1 MVWLNQSP
9 AKLGAI
15 AMQARKTHQ
24 PAHQQITPYSTK
36 RRTTAILGATLAVV
50 FWGGSFIATKV
61 ALRDVSPVT
70 VVWLRFAIGL
80 IILGTAVRL
89 RRQFSRP
96 KSSNLGYFALLG
108 FLGITFHQWLQSTGL
123 QTAQAT
129 TTAWIVATTPIFIA
143 LLGWLVLKER
153 LLWVQAAGI
162 TLAAVGVLLVVTR
175 GDLATLSAGAFGS
188 PGDFLVLI
196 SALNWAVFSILSR
209 RGLHKFPAT
218 LMMFYVMG
226 FGWLFTTLLLIAGPG
241 FSEMSLLSLPG
252 WLGVVFL
259 GVFCSGFAYIYWYD
273 ALQVLPVAQAGAFV
287 YLEPFIT
294 LVVAAL
300 VLGEVITLASLLG
313 GVVILLGVWM
323 VQKS

>member
-1 MVWLNQSP
+1 
-9 AKLGAI
+9 
-15 AMQARKTHQ
+15 
-24 PAHQQITPYSTK
+24 
-36 RRTTAILGATLAVV
+36 
-50 FWGGSFIATKV
+50 
-61 ALRDVSPVT
+61 VT

-80 IILGTAVRL
+80 IILGAAVRL
-89 RRQFSRP
+89 RRQFSPP
-96 KSSNLGYFALLG
+96 KGSDLGYFAVLG

-153 LLWVQAAGI
+153 LLWVQTVGI
-162 TLAAVGVLLVVTR
+162 LLAAVGVLLVVTR
-175 GDLATLSAGAFGS
+175 GDLASLSAGSFGT

-226 FGWLFTTLLLIAGPG
+226 FGWLFTTLLLLAGPG
-241 FSEMSLLSLPG
+241 FSEITRLSLAG
-252 WLGVVFL
+252 WLGVGFL
-259 GVFCSGFAYIYWYD
+259 GIFCSGLAYIFWYD

-287 YLEPFIT
+287 YLEPFVT

-300 VLGEVITLASLLG
+300 VLSEVITLVSLLG